1 MCGICGKINFTG
13 KPVEEGLL
21 RAMAETLTHRGPD
34 DEGVYIGGS
43 VGLGHRRLSVIDLS
57 KAAHQPM
64 PNEDE
69 TLWIVYNGE
78 VYNFEEL
85 KEELLAKGHRF
96 RSHSDTEVILHLYEE
111 EGAKSV
117 ERLRGMFAFAIWDT
131 KKKELFLAR
140 DRTGQKPLFYR
151 IDDKDETFHFASEI
165 KAILKDPTV
174 KARPDLT
181 AIDHYMTWQCVPAPY
196 SAFDGIKKLP
206 PAHYMTIKDGKAKL
220 TRYWRLDYTPKLDMT
235 ESEIKSKLVYEMREA
250 VKLRMISDVPL
261 GAFLSGG
268 VDSSAVVAL
277 MAEVSNQPIKTF
289 AIGFKDAAYNELS
302 YAKIIAERFKTNHTE
317 FIIEPNALEILP
329 KLVWHYGEPFADS
342 SAIPTYYVSQLARDK
357 VTVALNGDGG
367 DESFAGYERYMAN
380 ELSDRITRFLPK
392 PLARLMLM
400 IAMKLPH
407 GTSPKNTLW
416 RAKRFL
422 QGSLKTPE
430 MRNADW
436 MGHFSPEIKR
446 ELYTSD
452 LLDKLSESLPYD
464 AYLKRFS
471 ETDAVSSLDKL
482 LYNDIN
488 SYLPEDLLV
497 KVDVASMASSLEARS
512 PFLDHKFMEFAAT
525 IPSSLKLK
533 GRTTKYILKEAL
545 RGILPDNIL
554 FRPKMGFAVPIDR
567 WFKNE
572 LKEMAYDTLLS
583 TKAIERGYFKAASIE
598 RILNEHVTGKWNWHH
613 QIYNLLMLELWHREF
628 ID

>member
-1 MCGICGKINFTG
+1 MCGICGKIDFTG
-13 KPVEEGLL
+13 KPVEEGLV
-21 RAMAETLTHRGPD
+21 RAMAQTLTHRGPD
-34 DEGVYIGGS
+34 DEGVY
-43 VGLGHRRLSVIDLS
+43 VGNGIVLGHRRLSVIDLS
-57 KAAHQPM
+57 NAAHQPM
-64 PNEDE
+64 ANEDE
-69 TLWIVYNGE
+69 TLRIVYNGE

-85 KEELLAKGHRF
+85 KSELQAKGHRF

-111 EGAKSV
+111 EGARAV

-151 IDDKDETFHFASEI
+151 PGNESFHFASEI
-165 KAILKDPTV
+165 KAILKDPDV

-181 AIDHYMTWQCVPAPY
+181 AIDHYLTWQCVPAPY
-196 SAFDGIKKLP
+196 SAFEGIKKVP
-206 PAHYMTIKDGKAKL
+206 PAHHMTVKDGHVKL
-220 TRYWRLDYTPKLDMT
+220 TRYWRLDYTPKLDIT
-235 ESEIKSKLVYEMREA
+235 EEEIKTQLLSEMREA

-268 VDSSAVVAL
+268 VDSSAIVAF
-277 MAEVSNQPIKTF
+277 MAEASAKPIKTF
-289 AIGFKDAAYNELS
+289 AIGFKEAAYNELS
-302 YAKIIAERFKTNHTE
+302 YAKIIAERFKTDHTE
-317 FIIEPNALEILP
+317 FIVEPNALEILP

-400 IAMKLPH
+400 VAMRMPH

-436 MGHFSPEIKR
+436 MGHFSPEVKR
-446 ELYTSD
+446 ELYTDD
-452 LLDKLSESLPYD
+452 LKEKLSGSLPYD

-482 LYNDIN
+482 LYNDVN

-567 WFKNE
+567 WFKDE

>member
-64 PNEDE
+64 ANEDE

-196 SAFDGIKKLP
+196 SAFEGIEKLP
-206 PAHYMTIKDGKAKL
+206 PAHYMTVKDGKATL
-220 TRYWRLDYTPKLDMT
+220 TRYWKLNYTPKLDMT
-235 ESEIKSKLVYEMREA
+235 ESEIKSKLVYDMREA

-380 ELSDRITRFLPK
+380 ELSDRI
-392 PLARLMLM
+392 
-400 IAMKLPH
+400 
-407 GTSPKNTLW
+407 
-416 RAKRFL
+416 
-422 QGSLKTPE
+422 
-430 MRNADW
+430 
-436 MGHFSPEIKR
+436 
-446 ELYTSD
+446 
-452 LLDKLSESLPYD
+452 
-464 AYLKRFS
+464 
-471 ETDAVSSLDKL
+471 
-482 LYNDIN
+482 
-488 SYLPEDLLV
+488 
-497 KVDVASMASSLEARS
+497 
-512 PFLDHKFMEFAAT
+512 
-525 IPSSLKLK
+525 
-533 GRTTKYILKEAL
+533 
-545 RGILPDNIL
+545 
-554 FRPKMGFAVPIDR
+554 
-567 WFKNE
+567 
-572 LKEMAYDTLLS
+572 
-583 TKAIERGYFKAASIE
+583 
-598 RILNEHVTGKWNWHH
+598 
-613 QIYNLLMLELWHREF
+613 
-628 ID
+628 